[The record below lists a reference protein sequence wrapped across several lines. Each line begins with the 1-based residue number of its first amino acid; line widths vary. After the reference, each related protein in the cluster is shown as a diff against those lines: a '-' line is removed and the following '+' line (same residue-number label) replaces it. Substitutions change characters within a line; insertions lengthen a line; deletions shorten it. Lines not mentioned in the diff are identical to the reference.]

1 MEVSIIFNVVIRR
14 NAEVH
19 LERFLDHF
27 KGFEKVEAVRALF
40 GDETEGVLSELK
52 VEFGSRRGYMG
63 VSDEDGHLMVSV
75 PYLRDGDERDIYL
88 DIIHELVHVKQF
100 KNGMKLRDNRFRYSN
115 RPTEIEAYAHA
126 VKEAR
131 RLGMTDK
138 EIYDYL
144 KMDNM
149 SDDDVKALA
158 DAVNV
163 KP

>member
-1 MEVSIIFNVVIRR
+1 
-14 NAEVH
+14 
-19 LERFLDHF
+19 LERFLDYF
-27 KGFEKVEAVRALF
+27 EGFEKVEAVRALF
-40 GDETEGVLSELK
+40 GDETERVLNELK

-75 PYLRDGDERDIYL
+75 PYFRDGDERDIYL

-100 KNGMKLRDNRFRYSN
+100 KNGIRLRDNRFRYSN

-138 EIYDYL
+138 EIYEYL